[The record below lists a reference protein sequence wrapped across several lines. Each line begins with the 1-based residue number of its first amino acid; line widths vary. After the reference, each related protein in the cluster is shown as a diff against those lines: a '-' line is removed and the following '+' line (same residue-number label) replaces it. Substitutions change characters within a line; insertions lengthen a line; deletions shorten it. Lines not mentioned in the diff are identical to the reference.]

1 MNVQEHETFCEPGLE
16 NIRNSEECWDDV
28 THRVEETQQELGDD
42 EMMFRKT
49 FHDLFTP
56 ADPQTALHTWR
67 TANTAGSHTHTD
79 HFILQICDI
88 TSRQRLNDSVSSVAW
103 WSFMELHV
111 LTEDVLHG
119 AVHSEGE
126 QRFRKFSEERLQ
138 DHSGNVDVSVLIKVH
153 RFTCTRSNETNLY
166 WHADINTNTVR
177 RFLMFYY
184 RRFIIKG
191 AVHWKPV

>member
-16 NIRNSEECWDDV
+16 NIRNSEMCWDDV
-28 THRVEETQQELGDD
+28 T
-42 EMMFRKT
+42 
-49 FHDLFTP
+49 
-56 ADPQTALHTWR
+56 WR
-67 TANTAGSHTHTD
+67 TVWRKHSRNLVTMKWCSGRLSTICLHLLTLRLLSTPDGQQTQPAHTHTHTD

-88 TSRQRLNDSVSSVAW
+88 TSRQRLNDVV
-103 WSFMELHV
+103 ELHV

-138 DHSGNVDVSVLIKVH
+138 DHSGNVDVSVLIEVH

-177 RFLMFYY
+177 RFKKVISHVLLSSL
-184 RRFIIKG
+184 
-191 AVHWKPV
+191 HH

>member
-16 NIRNSEECWDDV
+16 NIRKSEVCWDDV

-67 TANTAGSHTHTD
+67 TANTAGSHTQTTL
-79 HFILQICDI
+79 FY
-88 TSRQRLNDSVSSVAW
+88 RSVTW

-138 DHSGNVDVSVLIKVH
+138 DHSGNVDVSVLIEVH

>member
-1 MNVQEHETFCEPGLE
+1 MNVQEHEMFCEPGLE
-16 NIRNSEECWDDV
+16 NIRNSEMCWDDV

-88 TSRQRLNDSVSSVAW
+88 TSRQRLNDI
-103 WSFMELHV
+103 MTLHV

-138 DHSGNVDVSVLIKVH
+138 DHSGNVDVSVLIEVH

>member
-16 NIRNSEECWDDV
+16 NIRNSEMCWDDV
-28 THRVEETQQELGDD
+28 T
-42 EMMFRKT
+42 
-49 FHDLFTP
+49 
-56 ADPQTALHTWR
+56 WR
-67 TANTAGSHTHTD
+67 TVWRKHSRNLVTMKWCSGRLSTICLHLLTLRLLSTPDGQQTQPAHTHTQTTL
-79 HFILQICDI
+79 FY
-88 TSRQRLNDSVSSVAW
+88 RSVTW

-138 DHSGNVDVSVLIKVH
+138 DHSGNVDVSVLIEVH

>member
-1 MNVQEHETFCEPGLE
+1 MNVQEHEMFCEPGLE
-16 NIRNSEECWDDV
+16 NIRNSEMCWDDV

-49 FHDLFTP
+49 FHDLFTS

-67 TANTAGSHTHTD
+67 TANTAGSHTHTHTD

-88 TSRQRLNDSVSSVAW
+88 TT
-103 WSFMELHV
+103 LHV

-138 DHSGNVDVSVLIKVH
+138 DHSGNVDVSVLIEVH

-177 RFLMFYY
+177 RFKKVISHVLLSSL
-184 RRFIIKG
+184 
-191 AVHWKPV
+191 HH